1 MGVPLHRTDVI
12 RVYLSGNISSVR
24 QWAKNAVDVLH
35 GNGAI
40 EGYPDGTFKG
50 DRNMSRYEYAE
61 MLYNALMNGAT
72 VDESVIEKYQPEL
85 VQIYSK
91 KNR

>member
-1 MGVPLHRTDVI
+1 MH
-12 RVYLSGNISSVR
+12 

-40 EGYPDGTFKG
+40 EGYPDGNFKG
-50 DRNMSRYEYAE
+50 DRKMSRYEYAE
-61 MLYNALMNGAT
+61 MLYNALMNGAA
-72 VDESVIEKYQPEL
+72 VDESVVEKYQPEL
-85 VQIYSK
+85 VQIYSE